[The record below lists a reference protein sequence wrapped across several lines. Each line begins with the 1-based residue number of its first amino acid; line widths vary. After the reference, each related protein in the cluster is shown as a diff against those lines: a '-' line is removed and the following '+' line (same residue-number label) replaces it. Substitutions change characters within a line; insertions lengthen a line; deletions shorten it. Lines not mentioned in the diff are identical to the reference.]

1 MTFHISSALATQT
14 ASKTAALEILQKLGN
29 RPANLTDS
37 QFLKHH
43 QHTTIEH
50 WWMGVRVVIAPFWE
64 TGRSI
69 IEATFHKGLS
79 TVISWKEFAQRLWER
94 ANQKAA
100 HLKTYRISETR
111 IKVEGS
117 QAPGGWWTV
126 TATQTGLECNCHLYK
141 CEHNRLMR
149 GSLVEVTEDGYK
161 EISKN
166 SPQPLK
172 TAIIQEAVPLLKAL
186 SLNKSQVK
194 EFFNDETGKV
204 EPEVQICCHHIIAA
218 MWNEF
223 DADNLSDYLLNYAEI
238 TNAWKQR
245 NRSWGKLSFNVPA
258 PKPEVP
264 IGSYLQRTDDWMSLE
279 YRVWIYCR
287 KTRLEQDEIPWTT
300 KGIGRIVEVKGG
312 VSAYR
317 PNSGIGQAFAT
328 KYDAI
333 AYLIRNAGYTLEQ
346 VAEAFQLKQS
356 A

>member
-1 MTFHISSALATQT
+1 MLFHISSALATQT
-14 ASKTAALEILQKLGN
+14 ASKTAVLEILQKLGK
-29 RPANLTDS
+29 RPSALTDN

-43 QHTTIEH
+43 QHTTIEY
-50 WWMGVRVVIAPFWE
+50 WWMGVRVVIQPFWE
-64 TGRSI
+64 KGKSI

-79 TVISWKEFAQRLWER
+79 TIISWKEVAQRLWER
-94 ANQKAA
+94 AREKAFP
-100 HLKTYRISETR
+100 LKTHRISETR

-126 TATQTGLECNCHLYK
+126 TATQAGLTCNCHLYR
-141 CEHNRLMR
+141 CEHNRLVR
-149 GSLVEVTEDGYK
+149 DG
-161 EISKN
+161 
-166 SPQPLK
+166 
-172 TAIIQEAVPLLKAL
+172 EAQPLLKAI
-186 SLNKSQVK
+186 SSNKAQIK

-238 TNAWKQR
+238 TNTWKQR

-258 PKPEVP
+258 PKPEIP
-264 IGSYLQRTDDWMSLE
+264 TGSYLQRTDDWMSLE

-287 KTRLEQDEIPWTT
+287 KTRLEQDEILWTT
-300 KGIGRIVEVKGG
+300 KGIGRVVEQDNGII
-312 VSAYR
+312 AYR
-317 PNSGIGQAFAT
+317 PNSGIGQVFNS

-346 VAEAFQLKQS
+346 VSEAFQLKQS

>member
-1 MTFHISSALATQT
+1 MFIISSALASQC
-14 ASKTAALEILQKLGN
+14 ASKTAALEILQKLGK
-29 RPANLTDS
+29 RPANLTDN

-50 WWMGVRVVIAPFWE
+50 WWMGVRVVIQPFWE
-64 TGRSI
+64 EGKSI

-79 TVISWKEFAQRLWER
+79 TIISWKEFAQRLWER

-100 HLKTYRISETR
+100 NLKTHRISETR

-126 TATQTGLECNCHLYK
+126 TATQTGLTCNCHLYK
-141 CEHNRLMR
+141 CESNRLIR
-149 GSLVEVTEDGYK
+149 DG
-161 EISKN
+161 
-166 SPQPLK
+166 
-172 TAIIQEAVPLLKAL
+172 EAQPLLKAI
-186 SLNKSQVK
+186 SSNKSQLK

-245 NRSWGKLSFNVPA
+245 NRSWGKLTFNVPA
-258 PKPEVP
+258 PKPEIP
-264 IGSYLQRTDDWMSLE
+264 TGSYLQRTDDWMSLE

-300 KGIGRIVEVKGG
+300 KCIGRIVEQDNGII
-312 VSAYR
+312 AYR
-317 PNSGIGQAFAT
+317 PNSGIGQVFNS

-333 AYLIRNAGYTLEQ
+333 AYLIRNAGYSLEQ
-346 VAEAFQLKQS
+346 VAEAFQLKVS